1 MLALG
6 LPLGEG
12 GLAATRLTER
22 GDRRFVTTCICREQ
36 RVLMP
41 VSDDVVCA
49 IRCMSAGV
57 GRGAWGF

>member
-36 RVLMP
+36 RVSMP

-49 IRCMSAGV
+49 
-57 GRGAWGF
+57 